1 MAVRSASWCK
11 LLIGSNMQDFIYH
24 NPTKVI
30 FGRHSVEQCGAE
42 MAALGRHALVVFGRD
57 SARRS
62 GLIDRVTHLLS
73 KSGVEF
79 TLFGNISPNPS
90 VDRVREGIELA
101 RKNGVDV
108 LLGIGGGSVIDSA
121 KAVAAGVVAP
131 HDVWKFPAGK
141 KPLKSA
147 LPIVALST
155 IAGSGSEMNSG
166 MVLTDR
172 DRGLKLGYGHR
183 LLHPRVALLDPT
195 MTFSV
200 SPLYTAYGAID
211 ALTHLF
217 EFYLTHQELNSV
229 IQEGYMESLARA
241 IVVSLDDALRD
252 PEGYGP
258 RATLLWASGL
268 ALNGLSVAGLGK
280 VGFPMHMLEHA
291 LSARFDVTH
300 GAGLAAILPGWLK
313 VHSSSHGQRIITF
326 IEHVFARR
334 FDHDGAEQSA
344 IAHLERWL
352 KRIGAPTTLAELG
365 IHRDDLDH
373 LSESALHQAKVWRLR
388 DYDLQRIGEIYG
400 ACTPLDS

>member
-1 MAVRSASWCK
+1 
-11 LLIGSNMQDFIYH
+11 MQDFIYH

-30 FGRHSVEQCGAE
+30 FGRHAVQQCGAE
-42 MAALGRHALVVFGRD
+42 TAALGRHALVVFGRE

-62 GLIDRVTHLLS
+62 GLLSRVTHLLS
-73 KSGVEF
+73 QAEVKF
-79 TLFGNISPNPS
+79 TLFGDISPNPS
-90 VDRVREGIELA
+90 VTRVREGIELA
-101 RKNGVDV
+101 RQNGVDV
-108 LLGIGGGSVIDSA
+108 LLGVGGGSVIDSA
-121 KAVAAGVVAP
+121 KAIAAGVVAP

-155 IAGSGSEMNSG
+155 IAGSGSEMNAG
-166 MVLTDR
+166 MVLTNT

-195 MTFSV
+195 LTFSV
-200 SPLYTAYGAID
+200 SPFYTACGAID
-211 ALTHLF
+211 GLTHLF
-217 EFYLTHQELNSV
+217 EFYLTHQEHNAV
-229 IQEGYMESLARA
+229 IQEGYMENLARA
-241 IVVSLDDALRD
+241 IVMSLDDTLKNPRSY
-252 PEGYGP
+252 EP

-280 VGFPMHMLEHA
+280 VGFPMHMLEHG

-300 GAGLAAILPGWLK
+300 GAGLAAVLPGWLK
-313 VHSSSHGQRIITF
+313 VHASSHGQRIITF
-326 IEHVFARR
+326 IEHVFGCR
-334 FDHDGAEQSA
+334 FDQDGAEQAA
-344 IAHLERWL
+344 IAHLEGWL

-365 IHRDDLDH
+365 IHRDDLAH
-373 LSESALHQAKVWRLR
+373 LAENALQQAKVWRLR